1 MEVRLAD
8 DFSNGNLYD
17 SWNDILSQAAD
28 ANAQL
33 THEWLSS
40 CWEVFG
46 DNKRLSLI
54 TVTDE
59 GKITGIAPLTIA
71 TVVSKAGLKL
81 KKLTFVGDGLT
92 DYHDLLIVN
101 EKREEVLR
109 VLLEFIV
116 DGKEDWDA
124 IHFRNFR
131 GDSPNLPILRNML
144 ADTSFTFVEKIN
156 IRSPYISIDRD
167 WTEYYGALSKNI
179 RSDVRRR
186 LNSLAKMGKA
196 EFIRLHEVDDV
207 TDTLGMIK
215 SIHVKC
221 RQAKGDV
228 SWYTNEKRFRFA
240 SLILKRFGDR
250 KWLDIVFLKLNNRI
264 IAYYLGFVYD
274 NIVYF
279 WNTGFDPEFSKV
291 GPGKLLLHYWIKDSF
306 AKGYREFDFMVGE
319 EPYKLQWTSPTRPNY
334 EFFVF
339 KNTAR
344 SHLLKRYYTYKPILK
359 KNPYLR
365 KIGVGIKSRIKKN
378 YNIVR

>member
-8 DFSNGNLYD
+8 NFSNGNLYD
-17 SWNDILSQAAD
+17 SWNEILSQAAD

-46 DNKRLSLI
+46 DNQKLSLI
-54 TVTDE
+54 TVADD

-71 TVVSKAGLKL
+71 TIVDKAGLKL

-92 DYHDLLIVN
+92 DYHDLLIAN
-101 EKREEVLR
+101 EKREDILR
-109 VLLEFIV
+109 SLFEFIFNSKK
-116 DGKEDWDA
+116 GWDA

-131 GDSPNLPILRNML
+131 GDSPNLPTMRSIL
-144 ADTSFTFVEKIN
+144 AETSFTFVEKIN
-156 IRSPYISIDRD
+156 IRSPYITIDCD
-167 WTEYYGALSKNI
+167 WADYYGALSKNI

-186 LNSLAKMGKA
+186 SNYLTKLGKS
-196 EFIRLHEVDDV
+196 EFIRVHKIDDV
-207 TDTLGMIK
+207 IDTLQMIK

-228 SWYTNEKRFRFA
+228 SWYMNEKRFRFA
-240 SLILKRFGDR
+240 SLILKRFSDHQ
-250 KWLDIVFLKLNNRI
+250 WLDIVFLKLNDRI
-264 IAYYLGFVYD
+264 IAYYLGFIYD
-274 NIVYF
+274 NIIYF

-306 AKGYREFDFMVGE
+306 TQGYRQFDFMVGE
-319 EPYKLQWTSPTRPNY
+319 ESYKLQWANPTRPNY
-334 EFFVF
+334 ELFVF

-344 SHLLKRYYTYKPILK
+344 SHLLKCYYTYKPILK

-365 KIGVGIKSRIKKN
+365 KIGAGIKSRIKD
-378 YNIVR
+378 